1 MQAYQ
6 PRDIHL
12 TPFPSTTSVP
22 TRPTLG
28 TGGSN
33 RPHPNDRRSL
43 PSTQFAQNPPIP
55 RTSLPNTITPQG
67 ITTTTGTEPNA
78 TLRGIYAQNTTR
90 NRMNSVLGLGLNER
104 GEVENEDKDTD
115 EVIARPVQR
124 RSGWGTPY
132 ARRPSPPPPGGIAV
146 RALGGK
152 TPLPSGGTTPL
163 PTGARM
169 PAPTG
174 MRTPMHSG
182 NMTPIP
188 NYGGRT
194 PMPDHGSRMPMS
206 VHGGQ
211 MPLPSY
217 GGRTPLPAAR
227 LGGGGRTPIPTY
239 QGGLRTPN
247 PYRSTTPPP
256 YPGRGPAR
264 KGAFEGIE
272 FHLPDVYAAVLSP
285 MMKLIF
291 VSPSILPCSN
301 RADCTRMVE
310 ALSYRSIERGILFCP
325 FRKVSS
331 RLRLRKWK

>member
-1 MQAYQ
+1 LISTTPPGSPPVARTNHNLPQVQAPKIQAYQ
-6 PRDIHL
+6 PRNIHL
-12 TPFPSTTSVP
+12 TPFPSITSVP

-28 TGGSN
+28 AGGSN

-43 PSTQFAQNPPIP
+43 PPTESARNPPIP
-55 RTSLPNTITPQG
+55 RTSLPNTVAPRATK
-67 ITTTTGTEPNA
+67 TTTETEPNA
-78 TLRGIYAQNTTR
+78 ILRGIYAQNTTR
-90 NRMNSVLGLGLNER
+90 NRMNGVLGLGLNER
-104 GEVENEDKDTD
+104 VDMEDEDKDTD
-115 EVIARPVQR
+115 EVVARPVQR

-152 TPLPSGGTTPL
+152 TPLPIGGATPL
-163 PTGARM
+163 PTGART

-194 PMPDHGSRMPMS
+194 PMPVYGSRMPMPG
-206 VHGGQ
+206 HGGQ
-211 MPLPSY
+211 TPLPSY
-217 GGRTPLPAAR
+217 GGRTPLPFAR
-227 LGGGGRTPIPTY
+227 AGGGARTPIPTY
-239 QGGLRTPN
+239 QGRLRTPN

-256 YPGRGPAR
+256 NPGRGPAR
-264 KGAFEGIE
+264 KGVFEGTE

-291 VSPSILPCSN
+291 VSLFISPSS
-301 RADCTRMVE
+301 
-310 ALSYRSIERGILFCP
+310 
-325 FRKVSS
+325 K
-331 RLRLRKWK
+331 LR